1 MQLCIKYLWIS
12 VNCRRKQQ
20 NQCDKMCQV
29 ISKIDSRDQAKLA
42 IISSSV
48 EKSMMNRDIPHDVPL
63 NSNILSSIWNMR
75 LQSTYFNHPAKTAM
89 TYAQD
94 FYIQKTNLEIPNFFW
109 DFKID
114 LTCFVGGH

>member
-12 VNCRRKQQ
+12 VNCRPKQQ

-63 NSNILSSIWNMR
+63 ILEHPKLNMKYETTEYIFQSPCKNCNDLCPR
-75 LQSTYFNHPAKTAM
+75 LLYSKN
-89 TYAQD
+89 
-94 FYIQKTNLEIPNFFW
+94 
-109 DFKID
+109 
-114 LTCFVGGH
+114 